1 MKSAKV
7 LKLLSDDR
15 WSAAD
20 GVTNSGAYI
29 IRFRTPVLEP
39 TDTAG
44 YDKLLTI
51 VWPYAD
57 EGSGALPTAADS
69 EALSEFENRFCD
81 AFEHD
86 AHAVLTAVL
95 TFDGARQW
103 VVYTGDF
110 QECGQRLGAM
120 PQNEQ
125 PYPIELNARSDP
137 EWNYLRDEIL
147 KRVQPNA

>member
-7 LKLLSDDR
+7 AKLLSDDR
-15 WSAAD
+15 WSATD
-20 GVTNSGAYI
+20 GVTDLGPYI
-29 IRFRTPVLEP
+29 LRFRTPVLGP
-39 TDTAG
+39 THTAG
-44 YDKLLTI
+44 YDNLLTI

-57 EGSGALPTAADS
+57 EETGALPTISDS
-69 EALSEFENRFCD
+69 EALAEFENRFCN

-95 TFDGARQW
+95 TLDGARQW

-110 QECGQRLGAM
+110 HECGRRLEAM
-120 PQNEQ
+120 PQNEL

-147 KRVQPNA
+147 SRVQPNA

>member
-1 MKSAKV
+1 MT
-7 LKLLSDDR
+7 KLLSDDI
-15 WSAAD
+15 WSLAE
-20 GVTNSGAYI
+20 GVTDSGPYI
-29 IRFRTPVLEP
+29 IRFRTPVLGP
-39 TDTAG
+39 SDTTG

-57 EGSGALPTAADS
+57 VDTGALPTDEQTAA
-69 EALSEFENRFCD
+69 LVQFENRLCE

-86 AHAVLTAVL
+86 AHAVLTAIL

-103 VVYTGDF
+103 VVYTSDF
-110 QECGQRLGAM
+110 RECGRRLEAM

-147 KRVQPNA
+147 KRVQQNA

>member
-7 LKLLSDDR
+7 LKLLSEDR
-15 WSAAD
+15 WSATD
-20 GVTNSGAYI
+20 GVTESGPFI
-29 IRFRTPVLEP
+29 IRFRTPVLGP
-39 TDTAG
+39 GDTAG

-57 EGSGALPTAADS
+57 EDTGALPSERDS
-69 EALSEFENRFCD
+69 IALGEFEDRFCA
-81 AFEHD
+81 AFECD

-125 PYPIELNARSDP
+125 PYPIELDARSDP

>member
-1 MKSAKV
+1 MNNVKV
-7 LKLLSDDR
+7 SKLLSDDR
-15 WSAAD
+15 WSLAEGHTAT
-20 GVTNSGAYI
+20 GPYM
-29 IRFRTPVLEP
+29 IRFRTPVLGP
-39 TDTAG
+39 SDTAG

-57 EGSGALPTAADS
+57 ADTGALPTPEDNAAL
-69 EALSEFENRFCD
+69 EQFENRFCD

-86 AHAVLTAVL
+86 CHAVLTAVL

-110 QECGQRLGAM
+110 HECGNRLGAM

-147 KRVQPNA
+147 HRVQPNA